1 MAVNAGKIRIAG
13 QGAVWRAPLGT
24 TLPTDSTTA
33 LASGFINLGYLD
45 EGFVDITNDIKQ
57 KEITGFQ
64 SLEVLRIVNT
74 SANRKAAF
82 TAIETNNETIKL
94 AWGGATITPT
104 TGGAYSL
111 SIPDA
116 SLVNEGIYVIDWTD
130 GTTSNR
136 VVIKRGV
143 LSKMPKIGLKRND
156 KISYDFEITP
166 ILPLD
171 GSKAFDIFGVDAGVA
186 S

>member
-45 EGFVDITNDIKQ
+45 EGFVDINNDVKQ
-57 KEITGFQ
+57 KEVTGFQ
-64 SLEVLRIVNT
+64 TAEVLRIVNT
-74 SANRKAAF
+74 AVNRKASF
-82 TAIETNNETIKL
+82 TAIETNNETVKM
-94 AWGGATITPT
+94 AWGGATITTT
-104 TGGAYSL
+104 TGGAYSIA
-111 SIPDA
+111 IPD
-116 SLVNEGIYVIDWTD
+116 SLAVSESIFVIDWQD

-143 LSKMPKIGLKRND
+143 LSKLPKIGLKRND
-156 KISYDFEITP
+156 KISYDFEVTP

-171 GSKAFDIFGVDAGVA
+171 GSSVYAIYGVDSGVA